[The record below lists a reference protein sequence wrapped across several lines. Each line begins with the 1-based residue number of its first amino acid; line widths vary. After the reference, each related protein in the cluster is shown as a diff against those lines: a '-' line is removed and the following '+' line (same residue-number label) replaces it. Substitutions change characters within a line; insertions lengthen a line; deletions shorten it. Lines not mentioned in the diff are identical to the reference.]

1 MANSV
6 YQNALRKKGL
16 ESQSNVWGVRVPY
29 APQDIKAKSLV
40 NKIFT
45 RLFAFSGSAGKC
57 GSEHV
62 ACGLFGVLFTARKS
76 TPDPPSVMRDMQSI
90 VRKHGD
96 TAVRSYDRTA
106 ADWNG
111 RGERILPED
120 TILRFEPNNEF
131 MDCILIETRAYDELH
146 ALITRLTSRIS
157 ELAALSNVSPLP
169 QRWMTSEEVCKALS
183 ITPRALQYYRL
194 RGIVPFTFIGNK
206 VLFKEADIRHVLD
219 SNLIKTV

>member
-1 MANSV
+1 MNLPYMLWLDSNYSLNFCTLKEIFILLSQKKAQKDCEIRRKLVVANSV

-96 TAVRSYDRTA
+96 TAVRSYDRAAASATA
-106 ADWNG
+106 HFFLRNRRFRPRCRQAAPFSLTTGTPERKIRWFHIVIG
-111 RGERILPED
+111 RHIWRKNRNL
-120 TILRFEPNNEF
+120 FHSF
-131 MDCILIETRAYDELH
+131 LI
-146 ALITRLTSRIS
+146 
-157 ELAALSNVSPLP
+157 
-169 QRWMTSEEVCKALS
+169 
-183 ITPRALQYYRL
+183 
-194 RGIVPFTFIGNK
+194 
-206 VLFKEADIRHVLD
+206 
-219 SNLIKTV
+219 